1 MSDTI
6 CPDCGERNAGRVE
19 FCSACGAYIAWDG
32 QPEPEP
38 PRPAHNAPAPVP
50 AAAPPRPAAQSYIQ
64 PPVTPAPAATPTP
77 APVPSAPVAQPATRS
92 WVGPPPPVI
101 PSPAQW
107 AGQAVD
113 QYVGPPHRQ
122 AAPPAYP
129 PPPAQSAAPPGPP
142 PPTEGPCPRCG
153 VVNDAELRFC
163 RKCGLSLRGPVLQDD
178 GARSTPPPERLPWWR
193 KWFRPAENTRRAAR
207 AAYRHSMPLRYRMM
221 RWVWGLLG
229 LGAIV
234 GVFYALGQNPV
245 AWVQNQIANF
255 QNSLVQVAGLQ
266 AVAEPADPN
275 ATENTAQ
282 NALDN
287 LSDTAWTT
295 TWTQAS
301 QLNPANA
308 PCLSPSTPSAAGAPG
323 SIVII
328 PSGPTT
334 VREISIAA
342 GLSKGD
348 ARRLQEWR
356 PKTVQLAFSDGTCQ
370 QISLADNE
378 TLQQVKIEPV
388 ETTQI
393 RVSIVDAY
401 PPLPDQPIDTVAIT
415 DIRLFERP

>member
-1 MSDTI
+1 
-6 CPDCGERNAGRVE
+6 
-19 FCSACGAYIAWDG
+19 
-32 QPEPEP
+32 
-38 PRPAHNAPAPVP
+38 
-50 AAAPPRPAAQSYIQ
+50 
-64 PPVTPAPAATPTP
+64 
-77 APVPSAPVAQPATRS
+77 
-92 WVGPPPPVI
+92 
-101 PSPAQW
+101 
-107 AGQAVD
+107 
-113 QYVGPPHRQ
+113 
-122 AAPPAYP
+122 
-129 PPPAQSAAPPGPP
+129 
-142 PPTEGPCPRCG
+142 
-153 VVNDAELRFC
+153 
-163 RKCGLSLRGPVLQDD
+163 
-178 GARSTPPPERLPWWR
+178 
-193 KWFRPAENTRRAAR
+193 
-207 AAYRHSMPLRYRMM
+207 MPLRYRMM

-245 AWVQNQIANF
+245 GWVQNQIANF

-266 AVAEPADPN
+266 AVSEPPDPA

-282 NALDN
+282 HALDN

-308 PCLSPSTPSAAGAPG
+308 PCVSPSTPSAAGAPG

-334 VREISIAA
+334 IREIAVAA

-356 PKTVQLAFSDGTCQ
+356 PKTVQLTFSDGSCQ

-401 PPLPDQPIDTVAIT
+401 PPLPDQPMDVVAIT